1 MRKHRFMLCVSVLF
15 CLSLGGVCSVESA
28 SSPGTSPILSE
39 EDAMPSGCV
48 WYKYIEVF
56 SAPVGI
62 LITTVVAVYLM
73 HKTTTASRISNVHA
87 EMCSCLV
94 DTVITFTKVI
104 VLLNDIARRVVYANK
119 VTSDISE
126 SAYERYWREIGSLS
140 TNYKE
145 ITAKQRLVVP
155 EKLFQKIKG
164 VVIRLNKAGE
174 LARDARPNDNHVYPD
189 TTELQKAVDEVQVAY
204 HDFLNEARSYLGTPR
219 MGPIADIGEA
229 SLQGREEKK

>member
-1 MRKHRFMLCVSVLF
+1 MRRHRFMLCISVFF
-15 CLSLGGVCSVESA
+15 CLSLGGVCSAESA
-28 SSPGTSPILSE
+28 SSLGTSPILSE
-39 EDAMPSGCV
+39 KGARPSGCV

-56 SAPVGI
+56 PALVSI
-62 LITTVVAVYLM
+62 FITTAVAVYSIRR
-73 HKTTTASRISNVHA
+73 TATACRVTNVHS

-94 DTVITFTKVI
+94 DTAIIFTKVM

-140 TNYKE
+140 ANYKE

-155 EKLFQKIKG
+155 EKLFQKIKA

-174 LARDARPNDNHVYPD
+174 IARDARPNDNHVYPD
-189 TTELQKAVDEVQVAY
+189 TTELQKEVDEIKVAY
-204 HDFLNEARSYLGTPR
+204 HDFLNEARSYLGTQE
-219 MGPIADIGEA
+219 MGPIGDIDEG
-229 SLQGREEKK
+229 SLQGREEEK